1 MVVVALWMG
10 SKANQWQ
17 KLPVAAFAA
26 ALAGWLVLY
35 AVVKLGWTRG
45 GGRGPRVGRRAGRPV
60 LHRPRMGDG
69 RLSLGSARVMTL
81 LRAWL
86 IGTTIIVSALA
97 IWAFAPVLVFLA
109 LLAGAL
115 GLLSAV
121 MIAFARA
128 LGAWRDRRAGK

>member
-1 MVVVALWMG
+1 
-10 SKANQWQ
+10 
-17 KLPVAAFAA
+17 
-26 ALAGWLVLY
+26 
-35 AVVKLGWTRG
+35 
-45 GGRGPRVGRRAGRPV
+45 
-60 LHRPRMGDG
+60 
-69 RLSLGSARVMTL
+69 MTL

-109 LLAGAL
+109 LLAAAL
-115 GLLSAV
+115 GVLSAV

>member
-1 MVVVALWMG
+1 
-10 SKANQWQ
+10 
-17 KLPVAAFAA
+17 
-26 ALAGWLVLY
+26 
-35 AVVKLGWTRG
+35 
-45 GGRGPRVGRRAGRPV
+45 
-60 LHRPRMGDG
+60 
-69 RLSLGSARVMTL
+69 MTL

-86 IGTTIIVSALA
+86 IGTTIIISALA

>member
-1 MVVVALWMG
+1 M
-10 SKANQWQ
+10 
-17 KLPVAAFAA
+17 
-26 ALAGWLVLY
+26 
-35 AVVKLGWTRG
+35 R
-45 GGRGPRVGRRAGRPV
+45 
-60 LHRPRMGDG
+60 
-69 RLSLGSARVMTL
+69 L

>member
-1 MVVVALWMG
+1 
-10 SKANQWQ
+10 
-17 KLPVAAFAA
+17 
-26 ALAGWLVLY
+26 
-35 AVVKLGWTRG
+35 
-45 GGRGPRVGRRAGRPV
+45 
-60 LHRPRMGDG
+60 
-69 RLSLGSARVMTL
+69 MTI

-86 IGTTIIVSALA
+86 IGTSIIISALA

-115 GLLSAV
+115 GMLSAV